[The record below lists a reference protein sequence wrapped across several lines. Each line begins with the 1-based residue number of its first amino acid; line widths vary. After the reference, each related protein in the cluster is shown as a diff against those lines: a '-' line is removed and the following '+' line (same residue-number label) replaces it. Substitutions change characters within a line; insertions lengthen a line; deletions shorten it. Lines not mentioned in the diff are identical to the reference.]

1 MKPFK
6 LTLLAITTAL
16 FLQGCG
22 DDNDGSSTSKPDQSD
37 IDTNIVGFWSEDS
50 SNDNSLSAISFMSDG
65 TYVQV
70 QVNNESL
77 VDDPQG
83 GLEWGTYEINS
94 KTGELTTTQL
104 FDENGNMGLSDAPN
118 LSARVSDGKLILQVD
133 ENENGSIGSDE
144 QYNFSEIQPDGIVG
158 AWSFDD
164 VDDTDDEL
172 IGVAFLDDSQYVHVQ
187 VNSDLSVDNN
197 ENGLEWGT
205 YAINPSTNQLTTTQ
219 IFDNNGNSGLSD
231 PLVGDPA
238 LPNPLVRYAQ
248 VVNDKLT
255 IDVDENQNNVIDTS
269 ESFTFSRTAVTEPVD
284 AQMLSGLWRMDL
296 GNEELVTLSFLDD
309 GTYVQTQ
316 VTGPTS
322 SRGSDNGIEWGE
334 YSLKANNELEIDD
347 VIFDN
352 NGSGGLSDDVL
363 RTVQITDDILTL
375 GVDEDDDKVIES
387 NELYTFSKAKSENE
401 LGIWRASPSEVD
413 DELIVFAFLE
423 DNTFMHIEIDEEAP
437 FDVWDDA
444 PSGLEWNQYT
454 LSNDGVFNL
463 GQSLYSGTNE
473 DLSSFY
479 QMTMDVSEYQLRFT
493 MYEDQEQINE
503 DDGEFVNFFRQ

>member
-6 LTLLAITTAL
+6 LTLLTLTTAL

-50 SNDNSLSAISFMSDG
+50 SNNNSLSAISFMSDG

-133 ENENGSIGSDE
+133 ENENGSIDSDE
-144 QYNFSEIQPDGIVG
+144 QYSFSEIQPDGIVG

-164 VDDTDDEL
+164 IDDTDDEL

-219 IFDNNGNSGLSD
+219 TFDSNAGTGLSE
-231 PLVGDPA
+231 PST
-238 LPNPLVRYAQ
+238 RYARVTDDEQ
-248 VVNDKLT
+248 LI
-255 IDVDENQNNVIDTS
+255 IDVDDD
-269 ESFTFSRTAVTEPVD
+269 SFTFSRTAVTEPVD
-284 AQMLSGLWRMDL
+284 EQMLSGLWRMDL
-296 GNEELVTLSFLDD
+296 GDEELVTLSFLED

-316 VTGPTS
+316 VTGTTS
-322 SRGSDNGIEWGE
+322 SRGSDDGIEWGK

-352 NGSGGLSDDVL
+352 NGSAGLSNDVL
-363 RTVQITDDILTL
+363 RTVQITDDMMTL
-375 GVDEDDDKVIES
+375 GVDENDSGIVDNDEKYQ
-387 NELYTFSKAKSENE
+387 LTKAKSENE
-401 LGIWRASPSEVD
+401 LGIWKAQAGQVD
-413 DELIVFAFLE
+413 DELVLFGFL
-423 DNTFMHIEIDEEAP
+423 DDQTFFHIEVDQELPYEYSTAP
-437 FDVWDDA
+437 L
-444 PSGLEWNQYT
+444 SGMDWNTYT
-454 LSNDGVFNL
+454 LGNNGLFTL
-463 GQSLYSGTNE
+463 GQSLYSSTGGD
-473 DLSSFY
+473 DLSFFY
-479 QMTMDVSEYQLRFT
+479 QMNVKVVDDTLTFKAYS
-493 MYEDQEQINE
+493 DQTSVNNN
-503 DDGEFVNFFRQ
+503 DGETVVFDRQ

>member
-133 ENENGSIGSDE
+133 ENENGSIDSDE

-164 VDDTDDEL
+164 VDDTDDKL

-187 VNSDLSVDNN
+187 VNSDLSVDND

-219 IFDNNGNSGLSD
+219 TFDSNGGKGLSE
-231 PLVGDPA
+231 PST
-238 LPNPLVRYAQ
+238 RYAR
-248 VVNDKLT
+248 VTNEDTVLT
-255 IDVDENQNNVIDTS
+255 IDVDD
-269 ESFTFSRTAVTEPVD
+269 ESLTFSRSGVKGVVD

-401 LGIWRASPSEVD
+401 LGIWKARAGQINDELVLFGFLDNQTFFHIEVD
-413 DELIVFAFLE
+413 QELPYEYSTVPLSGM
-423 DNTFMHIEIDEEAP
+423 DWNT
-437 FDVWDDA
+437 
-444 PSGLEWNQYT
+444 YT
-454 LSNDGVFNL
+454 LGNNGLFTL
-463 GQSLYSGTNE
+463 GQSLYSSTGGD
-473 DLSSFY
+473 DLSFFY
-479 QMTMDVSEYQLRFT
+479 QMNIKVVDDTLTFKAYS
-493 MYEDQEQINE
+493 DQTSVNN
-503 DDGEFVNFFRQ
+503 DDGETVVFDRQ

>member
-1 MKPFK
+1 MKTFK

-22 DDNDGSSTSKPDQSD
+22 DDDNDGSSTSKPDQSD

-104 FDENGNMGLSDAPN
+104 FDENGSMGLSDAPN
-118 LSARVSDGKLILQVD
+118 LSAHVSNGKLILQVD
-133 ENENGSIGSDE
+133 ENENGSIDSDE
-144 QYNFSEIQPDGIVG
+144 QYKFSEIQPDGIVG

-164 VDDTDDEL
+164 AEEDEL

-187 VNSDLSVDNN
+187 VNPDLSVDND

-219 IFDNNGNSGLSD
+219 TFDSNAGKGLSE
-231 PLVGDPA
+231 PST
-238 LPNPLVRYAQ
+238 RYAR
-248 VVNDKLT
+248 VTNEDTVLT
-255 IDVDENQNNVIDTS
+255 IDVDD
-269 ESFTFSRTAVTEPVD
+269 ESLTFSRSGVKGVVD

-316 VTGPTS
+316 IEGPTS
-322 SRGSDNGIEWGE
+322 SRNSNSGIEWGE
-334 YSLKANNELEIDD
+334 YSLKANGEFKVDNI
-347 VIFDN
+347 VYDN
-352 NGSGGLSDDVL
+352 NGISGLSDNVL
-363 RTVQITDDILTL
+363 RTVQISGDTLTL
-375 GVDEDDDKVIES
+375 GVDEDDDGVIEQAD
-387 NELYTFSKAKSENE
+387 NETFTFSKAKSEDE
-401 LGIWRASPSEVD
+401 LGIWKARAGELD
-413 DELIVFAFLE
+413 DELVLFGFL
-423 DNTFMHIEIDEEAP
+423 DDQTFFHIEIDQDLPYEYGTVP
-437 FDVWDDA
+437 L
-444 PSGLEWNQYT
+444 SGMDWNTYT
-454 LSNDGVFNL
+454 LGNNGLFTL
-463 GQSLYSGTNE
+463 GQSLYSSTGGE
-473 DLSSFY
+473 DLSFYY
-479 QMTMDVSEYQLRFT
+479 QMDINVEGNKLTFIG
-493 MYEDQEQINE
+493 YEDQDEVQSN
-503 DDGEFVNFFRQ
+503 DGEDVIFDRQ

>member
-22 DDNDGSSTSKPDQSD
+22 DDNDDSPSTSPPDQLD

-133 ENENGSIGSDE
+133 ENENGSIDSDE
-144 QYNFSEIQPDGIVG
+144 RYNFSEIQPDGIVG

-205 YAINPSTNQLTTTQ
+205 YAINPSTNQLTTTPT
-219 IFDNNGNSGLSD
+219 FDSNGGTGLSEQST
-231 PLVGDPA
+231 
-238 LPNPLVRYAQ
+238 RYAR
-248 VVNDKLT
+248 VTDDEKLI
-255 IDVDENQNNVIDTS
+255 IDVDDD
-269 ESFTFSRTAVTEPVD
+269 SFTFSRTAMTEPVD
-284 AQMLSGLWRMDL
+284 EQMLSGLWRMDL
-296 GNEELVTLSFLDD
+296 GDEELVTLSFLED

-316 VTGPTS
+316 VTGTTS
-322 SRGSDNGIEWGE
+322 SRGSDDGIEWGK

-352 NGSGGLSDDVL
+352 NGSAGLSNDVL
-363 RTVQITDDILTL
+363 RTVQITDDMMTL
-375 GVDEDDDKVIES
+375 GVDENDSGIVDNDEKYQ
-387 NELYTFSKAKSENE
+387 LTKAKSENE
-401 LGIWRASPSEVD
+401 LGIWKAQAGQVD
-413 DELIVFAFLE
+413 DELVLFGFL
-423 DNTFMHIEIDEEAP
+423 DDQTFFHIEVDQELPYEYSTVP
-437 FDVWDDA
+437 L
-444 PSGLEWNQYT
+444 SGMDWNTYT
-454 LSNDGVFNL
+454 LGNNGLFTL
-463 GQSLYSGTNE
+463 GQSLYSSTGGD
-473 DLSSFY
+473 DLSFFY
-479 QMTMDVSEYQLRFT
+479 QMNVKVVDDTLTFKAYS
-493 MYEDQEQINE
+493 DQTSVNNN
-503 DDGEFVNFFRQ
+503 DGETVVFDRQ

>member
-22 DDNDGSSTSKPDQSD
+22 DDNDGPSTSQPDQSD

-70 QVNNESL
+70 QVDNESL

-104 FDENGNMGLSDAPN
+104 FDENGSMGLSDAPN
-118 LSARVSDGKLILQVD
+118 LSARISNGKLILEVD
-133 ENENGSIGSDE
+133 ENENGSIDSDE
-144 QYNFSEIQPDGIVG
+144 QYKFSEIQPDGIVG

-172 IGVAFLDDSQYVHVQ
+172 IGVAFLDDNQYVHVQ
-187 VNSDLSVDNN
+187 VNSDLSVDND

-219 IFDNNGNSGLSD
+219 TFDSNAGKGLSE
-231 PLVGDPA
+231 PST
-238 LPNPLVRYAQ
+238 RYARVTDDEQ
-248 VVNDKLT
+248 L
-255 IDVDENQNNVIDTS
+255 ILDVDDD
-269 ESFTFSRTAVTEPVD
+269 SFTFSRTAVQESVD
-284 AQMLSGLWRMDL
+284 EQMLSGLWRMDL

-352 NGSGGLSDDVL
+352 NGSSGLSDEVL
-363 RTVQITDDILTL
+363 RTVQITGDILTL
-375 GVDEDDDKVIES
+375 GVDEDDSGIVDNDEK
-387 NELYTFSKAKSENE
+387 YQFTKAKSENE
-401 LGIWRASPSEVD
+401 LGIWKARAGELD
-413 DELIVFAFLE
+413 DELVLFGFL
-423 DNTFMHIEIDEEAP
+423 DDQTFFHIEVDQDLPYEYGTVPLAGM
-437 FDVWDDA
+437 D
-444 PSGLEWNQYT
+444 WNTYT
-454 LSNDGVFNL
+454 LSNNGLFTL
-463 GQSLYSGTNE
+463 GQSLYSSTGGD
-473 DLSSFY
+473 DLSFYY
-479 QMTMDVSEYQLRFT
+479 QMSIKIEGNKLTFIG
-493 MYEDQEQINE
+493 YEDQDEVQNN
-503 DDGEFVNFFRQ
+503 DGEDVIFDRQ

>member
-22 DDNDGSSTSKPDQSD
+22 DDNDDSPSTSPPDQSD

-77 VDDPQG
+77 VDDPEG

-133 ENENGSIGSDE
+133 ENENGSIDSDE

-187 VNSDLSVDNN
+187 VNSDLSVDND

-231 PLVGDPA
+231 
-238 LPNPLVRYAQ
+238 PLVRYAQ

-352 NGSGGLSDDVL
+352 NGSAGLSDDVL
-363 RTVQITDDILTL
+363 RTVQITGDILTL
-375 GVDEDDDKVIES
+375 GVDENDNGIVDN
-387 NELYTFSKAKSENE
+387 NEKYQLTKAKSENE

-444 PSGLEWNQYT
+444 PSGLEWNTYT
-454 LSNDGVFNL
+454 LGSNGLFTL
-463 GQSLYSGTNE
+463 GQSLYSGSNS
-473 DLSSFY
+473 DLSDFY
-479 QMTMDVSEYQLRFT
+479 NMTIDVNDNNLLFT
-493 MYEDQEQINE
+493 IFENQEQIDE
-503 DDGEFVNFFRQ
+503 EDGEFVNFFRQ

>member
-1 MKPFK
+1 MKTFK

-22 DDNDGSSTSKPDQSD
+22 DDDNDGSSTSKPDQSD

-77 VDDPQG
+77 VDDPEG

-133 ENENGSIGSDE
+133 ENENGSTDSDE

-187 VNSDLSVDNN
+187 VNSDLSVDND

-231 PLVGDPA
+231 
-238 LPNPLVRYAQ
+238 PLVRYAQ

-352 NGSGGLSDDVL
+352 NGSAGLSDDVL

-401 LGIWRASPSEVD
+401 LGIWKARAGQINDELVLFGFLDNQTFFHIEVD
-413 DELIVFAFLE
+413 QELPYEYSTVPLSGM
-423 DNTFMHIEIDEEAP
+423 DWNT
-437 FDVWDDA
+437 
-444 PSGLEWNQYT
+444 YT
-454 LSNDGVFNL
+454 LGNNSLFTL
-463 GQSLYSGTNE
+463 GQSLYSSTGGD
-473 DLSSFY
+473 DLSFFY
-479 QMTMDVSEYQLRFT
+479 QMNVKVVDDTLTFKAYS
-493 MYEDQEQINE
+493 DQTSVNN
-503 DDGEFVNFFRQ
+503 DDGETVVFDRQ

>member
-269 ESFTFSRTAVTEPVD
+269 E
-284 AQMLSGLWRMDL
+284 LC
-296 GNEELVTLSFLDD
+296 
-309 GTYVQTQ
+309 
-316 VTGPTS
+316 
-322 SRGSDNGIEWGE
+322 
-334 YSLKANNELEIDD
+334 
-347 VIFDN
+347 
-352 NGSGGLSDDVL
+352 
-363 RTVQITDDILTL
+363 
-375 GVDEDDDKVIES
+375 
-387 NELYTFSKAKSENE
+387 
-401 LGIWRASPSEVD
+401 
-413 DELIVFAFLE
+413 
-423 DNTFMHIEIDEEAP
+423 
-437 FDVWDDA
+437 
-444 PSGLEWNQYT
+444 
-454 LSNDGVFNL
+454 
-463 GQSLYSGTNE
+463 
-473 DLSSFY
+473 
-479 QMTMDVSEYQLRFT
+479 
-493 MYEDQEQINE
+493 
-503 DDGEFVNFFRQ
+503 

>member
-22 DDNDGSSTSKPDQSD
+22 DDNDGSSTSQPDQSD

-133 ENENGSIGSDE
+133 ENENGSIDSDE

-164 VDDTDDEL
+164 AEEDEL

-187 VNSDLSVDNN
+187 VNPDLSVDND

-205 YAINPSTNQLTTTQ
+205 YAINPSTNHLTTTQ
-219 IFDNNGNSGLSD
+219 TFDSNAGKGLSEQST
-231 PLVGDPA
+231 
-238 LPNPLVRYAQ
+238 RYAR
-248 VVNDKLT
+248 VTDDEKL
-255 IDVDENQNNVIDTS
+255 ILDVDDD
-269 ESFTFSRTAVTEPVD
+269 SFSFSRTAVKGTVD
-284 AQMLSGLWRMDL
+284 EQMLSGLWRMDL
-296 GNEELVTLSFLDD
+296 GNEELVTLSFLED

-334 YSLKANNELEIDD
+334 YSLKANNELEIGD
-347 VIFDN
+347 VVFDN

-401 LGIWRASPSEVD
+401 LGVWKARAGQINDELVLFGFLDNQTFFHIEVD
-413 DELIVFAFLE
+413 QELPYEYSTVPLSGM
-423 DNTFMHIEIDEEAP
+423 DWNT
-437 FDVWDDA
+437 
-444 PSGLEWNQYT
+444 YT
-454 LSNDGVFNL
+454 LGNNGLFTL
-463 GQSLYSGTNE
+463 GQSLYSSTGGD
-473 DLSSFY
+473 DLSFFY
-479 QMTMDVSEYQLRFT
+479 QMNIKVVDDTLTFKAYS
-493 MYEDQEQINE
+493 DQTSVNN
-503 DDGEFVNFFRQ
+503 DDGETVVFDRQ